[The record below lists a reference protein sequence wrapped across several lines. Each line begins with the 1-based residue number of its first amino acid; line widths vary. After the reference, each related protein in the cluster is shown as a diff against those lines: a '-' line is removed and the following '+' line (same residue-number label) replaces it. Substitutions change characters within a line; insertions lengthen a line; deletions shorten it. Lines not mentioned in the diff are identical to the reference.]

1 MNKIIKAIER
11 MKPFFEKIAS
21 NPYLAAIRDGFV
33 ALMPVILFSSL
44 FILVAYV
51 PNVWGFHWPKHI
63 EETIMKVYTFTMGML
78 AVFMAGTV
86 TKSLTDN
93 KNLKMPKT
101 NQINVIST
109 FVAAESSLFIL
120 AMNPAKDGAI
130 NIDMFGTKGLI
141 AAFLVAFIV
150 PNIYKFCISR
160 NITIKMPPQVPGNI
174 SQAFKDMI
182 PFALSV
188 SFFWILDIL
197 VRNLL
202 HANVAELV
210 TKLLSPLFTAAN
222 GYLGFAVI
230 FGFMAFFWFIGVH
243 GPSVVGP
250 AVIAIMYNNQ
260 VENLKL
266 FRSGEHAQYALT
278 QSTQDF
284 VALMGGT
291 GATLL
296 VPYLFMFLC
305 RSKELKAVG
314 KASFIPTT
322 FAVNEPL
329 LFGAPIILNPVFM
342 VPFIISPIINSWVLK
357 FFVDHLG
364 MNGFMH
370 FLPWP
375 TPGPIGIYMASN
387 FATLSL
393 VLIAVLLVIDFTIW
407 FPFVK
412 AYDKLKLDEERA
424 DLAVA
429 AAATATA
436 APSSNMAT
444 DLPEAGVSTSDS
456 AATTTPAA
464 VAQSE
469 DDEPFVDTSR
479 DHTNVLVVCA
489 GGGTS
494 GILANSLNKTAKEKG
509 VALEATARAYG
520 QDMDLIK
527 DMDIVILA
535 PQMDAMKGEMKKFTD
550 KYGAVLM
557 PTTGRQYIGLTRDG
571 EGAMKLIFEKL
582 KEHDAQ

>member
-1 MNKIIKAIER
+1 MNKIIKMIEK

-21 NPYLAAIRDGFV
+21 NPYLTAIRDGFV
-33 ALMPVILFSSL
+33 ALMPVVLFSSL

-51 PNVWGFHWPKHI
+51 PNVWGFHWPKNI
-63 EETIMKVYTFTMGML
+63 EDIIMKVYNFTMGML

-93 KNLKMPKT
+93 RNLKLPKT

-109 FVAAESSLFIL
+109 FVAAEASLLIL
-120 AMNPAKDGAI
+120 AVKPIKDGI
-130 NIDMFGTKGLI
+130 SIELLGTKGLI

-150 PNIYKFCISR
+150 PNIYKFCIGR

-174 SQAFKDMI
+174 AQAFKDMI

-188 SFFWILDIL
+188 TFFWIVDIV
-197 VRNLL
+197 VRALSHGNT
-202 HANVAELV
+202 AELV
-210 TKLLSPLFTAAN
+210 TTLLSPLFRAAN
-222 GYLGFAVI
+222 GYLGFAII

-260 VENLKL
+260 VENLRL
-266 FRSGEHAQYALT
+266 FRAGEHAHYALT

-284 VALMGGT
+284 VALIGGT

-296 VPYLFMFLC
+296 VPYIFIFLC
-305 RSKELKAVG
+305 KSPELKAVG
-314 KASFIPTT
+314 KASVIPTT

-342 VPFIISPIINSWVLK
+342 VPFIITPILNSWILK
-357 FFVDHLG
+357 FFVDNLG

-387 FATLSL
+387 FSVLSL
-393 VLIAVLLVIDFTIW
+393 LLIAIILVLDFTIW
-407 FPFVK
+407 FPFIK
-412 AYDKLKLDEERA
+412 AYDKLKLDEEHEIE
-424 DLAVA
+424 LQKA
-429 AAATATA
+429 AAATADGGTA
-436 APSSNMAT
+436 APIEVEEN
-444 DLPEAGVSTSDS
+444 
-456 AATTTPAA
+456 TP
-464 VAQSE
+464 
-469 DDEPFVDTSR
+469 DFNSR
-479 DHTNVLVVCA
+479 EHTNVLVVCA

-494 GILANSLNKTAKEKG
+494 GILANSLNKYAKENDIP
-509 VALEATARAYG
+509 LEATARAYG

-535 PQMDAMKGEMKKFTD
+535 PQMDAMKDEMRKYTD
-550 KYGAVLM
+550 QYGAVLV
-557 PTTGRQYIGLTRDG
+557 PTTGKQYIGLTRDG
-571 EGAMKLIFEKL
+571 EGAMKLIFEKINE
-582 KEHDAQ
+582 K

>member
-1 MNKIIKAIER
+1 MNKIIKMIEK

-21 NPYLAAIRDGFV
+21 NPYLTAIRDGFV
-33 ALMPVILFSSL
+33 ALMPVVLFSSL

-51 PNVWGFHWPKHI
+51 PNVWGFHWPKNI
-63 EETIMKVYTFTMGML
+63 EDIIMKVYNFTMGML

-93 KNLKMPKT
+93 RNLKLPKT

-109 FVAAESSLFIL
+109 FVAAEASLLIL
-120 AMNPAKDGAI
+120 AVKPIKDGI
-130 NIDMFGTKGLI
+130 SIELLGTKGLI

-150 PNIYKFCISR
+150 PNIYKFCIGR

-174 SQAFKDMI
+174 AQAFKDMI

-188 SFFWILDIL
+188 TFFWIVDIV
-197 VRNLL
+197 VRALSHGNT
-202 HANVAELV
+202 AELV
-210 TKLLSPLFTAAN
+210 TTLLSPLFRAAN
-222 GYLGFAVI
+222 GYIGFAII

-260 VENLKL
+260 VENLRL
-266 FRSGEHAQYALT
+266 FRAGEHAHYALT

-284 VALMGGT
+284 VALIGGT

-296 VPYLFMFLC
+296 VPYIFIFLC
-305 RSKELKAVG
+305 KSPELKAVG
-314 KASFIPTT
+314 KASVIPTT

-342 VPFIISPIINSWVLK
+342 VPFIITPILNSWILK
-357 FFVDHLG
+357 FFVDNLG

-387 FATLSL
+387 FSVLSL
-393 VLIAVLLVIDFTIW
+393 LLIAIVLVLDFTIW
-407 FPFVK
+407 FPFIK
-412 AYDKLKLDEERA
+412 AYDKLKLDEEREIE
-424 DLAVA
+424 LQKA
-429 AAATATA
+429 AAATAGGATA
-436 APSSNMAT
+436 APIEVEEN
-444 DLPEAGVSTSDS
+444 
-456 AATTTPAA
+456 TP
-464 VAQSE
+464 
-469 DDEPFVDTSR
+469 DFNSR
-479 DHTNVLVVCA
+479 EHTNVLVVCA

-494 GILANSLNKTAKEKG
+494 GILANSLNKYAKENDIP
-509 VALEATARAYG
+509 LEATARAYG

-535 PQMDAMKGEMKKFTD
+535 PQMDAMKDEMRKYTD
-550 KYGAVLM
+550 QYGAVLV
-557 PTTGRQYIGLTRDG
+557 PTTGKQYIGLTRDG
-571 EGAMKLIFEKL
+571 EGAMKLIFEKINE
-582 KEHDAQ
+582 K

>member
-1 MNKIIKAIER
+1 MNKIIKMIEK

-21 NPYLAAIRDGFV
+21 NPYLTAIRDGFV
-33 ALMPVILFSSL
+33 ALMPVVLFSSL

-51 PNVWGFHWPKHI
+51 PNVWGFHWPKNI
-63 EETIMKVYTFTMGML
+63 EDIIMKVYNFTMGML

-93 KNLKMPKT
+93 RNLKLPKT

-109 FVAAESSLFIL
+109 FVAAEVSLLIL
-120 AMNPAKDGAI
+120 AVKPIKDGI
-130 NIDMFGTKGLI
+130 SIELLGTKGLI

-150 PNIYKFCISR
+150 PNIYKFCIGR

-174 SQAFKDMI
+174 AQAFKDMI

-188 SFFWILDIL
+188 TFFWIVDIV
-197 VRNLL
+197 VRALSHGNT
-202 HANVAELV
+202 AELV
-210 TKLLSPLFTAAN
+210 TTLLSPLFRAAN
-222 GYLGFAVI
+222 GYLGFAII

-260 VENLKL
+260 VENLRL
-266 FRSGEHAQYALT
+266 FRAGEHAHYALT

-284 VALMGGT
+284 VALIGGT

-296 VPYLFMFLC
+296 VPYIFIFLC
-305 RSKELKAVG
+305 KSPELKAVG
-314 KASFIPTT
+314 KASVIPTT

-342 VPFIISPIINSWVLK
+342 VPFIITPILNSWILK
-357 FFVDHLG
+357 FFVDNLG

-387 FATLSL
+387 FSVLSL
-393 VLIAVLLVIDFTIW
+393 LLIAIILVLDFTIW
-407 FPFVK
+407 FPFIK
-412 AYDKLKLDEERA
+412 AYDKLKLDEEHEIE
-424 DLAVA
+424 LQKA
-429 AAATATA
+429 AAATAGGGTA
-436 APSSNMAT
+436 APIEVEEN
-444 DLPEAGVSTSDS
+444 
-456 AATTTPAA
+456 TP
-464 VAQSE
+464 
-469 DDEPFVDTSR
+469 DFNSR
-479 DHTNVLVVCA
+479 EHTNVLVVCA

-494 GILANSLNKTAKEKG
+494 GILANSLNKYAKENDIP
-509 VALEATARAYG
+509 LEATARAYG

-535 PQMDAMKGEMKKFTD
+535 PQMDAMKDEMRKYTD
-550 KYGAVLM
+550 QYGAVLV
-557 PTTGRQYIGLTRDG
+557 PTTGKQYIGLTRDG
-571 EGAMKLIFEKL
+571 EGAMKLIFEKINE
-582 KEHDAQ
+582 K

>member
-1 MNKIIKAIER
+1 
-11 MKPFFEKIAS
+11 MKRLHLT
-21 NPYLAAIRDGFV
+21 PYLSAIRDGFV
-33 ALMPVILFSSL
+33 ALMPVVLFSSL

-51 PNVWGFHWPKHI
+51 PNVWGFHWPKNI
-63 EETIMKVYTFTMGML
+63 EDIIMKVYNFTMGML

-93 KNLKMPKT
+93 RNLKLPKT

-109 FVAAESSLFIL
+109 FVAAESSLLIL
-120 AMNPAKDGAI
+120 AVKPIKDGI
-130 NIDMFGTKGLI
+130 SIELLGTKGLI

-150 PNIYKFCISR
+150 PNIYKFCIGR

-174 SQAFKDMI
+174 AQAFKDMI
-182 PFALSV
+182 PFAFSV
-188 SFFWILDIL
+188 SFFWIVDIV
-197 VRNLL
+197 VRAFSKGNT
-202 HANVAELV
+202 AELV
-210 TKLLSPLFTAAN
+210 TNLLSPLFRAAN
-222 GYLGFAVI
+222 GYLGFAII

-260 VENLKL
+260 VENLRL
-266 FRSGEHAQYALT
+266 FRAGEHAHYALT

-284 VALMGGT
+284 VALIGGT

-296 VPYLFMFLC
+296 VPYMFMLLC
-305 RSKELKAVG
+305 KSPELKAVG

-342 VPFIISPIINSWVLK
+342 IPFIITPILNSWVLK
-357 FFVDHLG
+357 FFVDNLG

-387 FATLSL
+387 FSVLSL
-393 VLIAVLLVIDFTIW
+393 LLIAIILVLDFSIW

-412 AYDKLKLDEERA
+412 AYDKLKLDEEREIELA
-424 DLAVA
+424 KASGVAVA
-429 AAATATA
+429 GAEAGAAATA
-436 APSSNMAT
+436 PVEVEEN
-444 DLPEAGVSTSDS
+444 
-456 AATTTPAA
+456 TP
-464 VAQSE
+464 
-469 DDEPFVDTSR
+469 DYNSR
-479 DHTNVLVVCA
+479 EHTNVLVVCA

-494 GILANSLNKTAKEKG
+494 GILANSLNKYAKDNDIP
-509 VALEATARAYG
+509 LEATARAYG

-535 PQMDAMKGEMKKFTD
+535 PQMDAMKDEMRKYTD
-550 KYGAVLM
+550 QYGAVLV
-557 PTTGRQYIGLTRDG
+557 PTTGKQYIGLTRDG
-571 EGAMKLIFEKL
+571 EGAMKLIFEKINENQ
-582 KEHDAQ
+582 K

>member
-1 MNKIIKAIER
+1 MNKIIKMIEK

-21 NPYLAAIRDGFV
+21 NPYLTAIRDGFV
-33 ALMPVILFSSL
+33 ALMPVVLFSSL

-51 PNVWGFHWPKHI
+51 PNVWGFHWPKNI
-63 EETIMKVYTFTMGML
+63 EDIIMKVYNFTMGML

-93 KNLKMPKT
+93 RNLKLPKT

-109 FVAAESSLFIL
+109 FVAAEASLLIL
-120 AMNPAKDGAI
+120 AVKPIKDGI
-130 NIDMFGTKGLI
+130 SIELLGTKGLI

-150 PNIYKFCISR
+150 PNIYKFCIGR

-174 SQAFKDMI
+174 AQAFKDMI

-188 SFFWILDIL
+188 TFFWIVDIV
-197 VRNLL
+197 VRALSHGNT
-202 HANVAELV
+202 AELV
-210 TKLLSPLFTAAN
+210 TTLLSPLFRAAN
-222 GYLGFAVI
+222 GYLGFAII

-260 VENLKL
+260 VENLRL
-266 FRSGEHAQYALT
+266 FRAGEHAHYALT

-284 VALMGGT
+284 VALIGGR

-296 VPYLFMFLC
+296 VPYIFIFLC
-305 RSKELKAVG
+305 KSPELKAVG
-314 KASFIPTT
+314 KASVIPTT

-342 VPFIISPIINSWVLK
+342 VPFIIIPILNSWILK
-357 FFVDHLG
+357 FFVDNLG

-387 FATLSL
+387 FSVLSL
-393 VLIAVLLVIDFTIW
+393 LLIAIILVLDFTIW
-407 FPFVK
+407 FPFIK
-412 AYDKLKLDEERA
+412 AYDKLKLDEEHEIE
-424 DLAVA
+424 LQKA
-429 AAATATA
+429 AAATAGGGTA
-436 APSSNMAT
+436 APIEVEEN
-444 DLPEAGVSTSDS
+444 
-456 AATTTPAA
+456 TP
-464 VAQSE
+464 
-469 DDEPFVDTSR
+469 DFNSR
-479 DHTNVLVVCA
+479 EHTNVLVVCA

-494 GILANSLNKTAKEKG
+494 GILANSLNKYAKENDIP
-509 VALEATARAYG
+509 LEATARAYG

-535 PQMDAMKGEMKKFTD
+535 PQMDAMKDEMRKYTD
-550 KYGAVLM
+550 QYGAVLV
-557 PTTGRQYIGLTRDG
+557 PTTGKQYIGLTRDG
-571 EGAMKLIFEKL
+571 EGAMKLIFEKINE
-582 KEHDAQ
+582 K

>member
-1 MNKIIKAIER
+1 MNKIIKMIEK

-21 NPYLAAIRDGFV
+21 NPYLTAIRDGFV
-33 ALMPVILFSSL
+33 ALMPVVLFSSL

-51 PNVWGFHWPKHI
+51 PNVWGFHWPKNI
-63 EETIMKVYTFTMGML
+63 EDIIMKVYNFTMGML

-93 KNLKMPKT
+93 RNLKLPKT

-109 FVAAESSLFIL
+109 FVAAEASLLIL
-120 AMNPAKDGAI
+120 AVKPIKDGI
-130 NIDMFGTKGLI
+130 SIELLGTKGLI

-150 PNIYKFCISR
+150 PNIYKFCIGR

-174 SQAFKDMI
+174 AQAFKDMI

-188 SFFWILDIL
+188 TFFWIVDIV
-197 VRNLL
+197 VRALSHGNT
-202 HANVAELV
+202 AELV
-210 TKLLSPLFTAAN
+210 TTLLSPLFRAAN
-222 GYLGFAVI
+222 GYLGFAII

-260 VENLKL
+260 VENLRL
-266 FRSGEHAQYALT
+266 FRAGEHAHYALT

-284 VALMGGT
+284 VALIGGT

-296 VPYLFMFLC
+296 VPYIFIFLC
-305 RSKELKAVG
+305 KSPELKAVG
-314 KASFIPTT
+314 KASVIPTT

-342 VPFIISPIINSWVLK
+342 VPFIITPILNSWILK
-357 FFVDHLG
+357 FFVDNLG

-387 FATLSL
+387 FSVLSL
-393 VLIAVLLVIDFTIW
+393 LLIAIILVLDFTIW
-407 FPFVK
+407 FPFIK
-412 AYDKLKLDEERA
+412 AYDKLKLDEEHEIE
-424 DLAVA
+424 LQKA
-429 AAATATA
+429 AAATAGGGTA
-436 APSSNMAT
+436 APIEVEEN
-444 DLPEAGVSTSDS
+444 
-456 AATTTPAA
+456 TP
-464 VAQSE
+464 
-469 DDEPFVDTSR
+469 DFNSR
-479 DHTNVLVVCA
+479 EHTNVLVVYA

-494 GILANSLNKTAKEKG
+494 GILANSLNKYAKENDIP
-509 VALEATARAYG
+509 LEATARAYG

-535 PQMDAMKGEMKKFTD
+535 PQMDAMKDEMRKYTD
-550 KYGAVLM
+550 QYGAVLV
-557 PTTGRQYIGLTRDG
+557 PTTGKQYIGLTRDG
-571 EGAMKLIFEKL
+571 EGAMKLIFEKINE
-582 KEHDAQ
+582 K

>member
-1 MNKIIKAIER
+1 MNKIIKMIEK

-21 NPYLAAIRDGFV
+21 NPYLTAIRDGFV
-33 ALMPVILFSSL
+33 TLMPVVLFSSL

-51 PNVWGFHWPKHI
+51 PNVWGFHWPKNI
-63 EETIMKVYTFTMGML
+63 EDIIMKVYNFTMGML

-93 KNLKMPKT
+93 RNLKLPKT

-109 FVAAESSLFIL
+109 FVAAEASLLIL
-120 AMNPAKDGAI
+120 AVKPIKDGI
-130 NIDMFGTKGLI
+130 SIELLGTKGLI

-150 PNIYKFCISR
+150 PNIYKFCIGR

-174 SQAFKDMI
+174 AQAFKDMI

-188 SFFWILDIL
+188 TFFWIVDIV
-197 VRNLL
+197 VRALSHGNT
-202 HANVAELV
+202 AELV
-210 TKLLSPLFTAAN
+210 TTLLSPLFRAAN
-222 GYLGFAVI
+222 GYLGFAII

-260 VENLKL
+260 VENLRL
-266 FRSGEHAQYALT
+266 FRAGEHAHYALT

-284 VALMGGT
+284 VALIGGT

-296 VPYLFMFLC
+296 VPYIFIFLC
-305 RSKELKAVG
+305 KSPELKAVG
-314 KASFIPTT
+314 KASVIPTT

-342 VPFIISPIINSWVLK
+342 VPFIITPILNSWILK
-357 FFVDHLG
+357 FFVDNLG

-387 FATLSL
+387 FSVLSL
-393 VLIAVLLVIDFTIW
+393 LLIAIILVLDFTIW
-407 FPFVK
+407 FPFIK
-412 AYDKLKLDEERA
+412 AYDKLKLDEEHEIE
-424 DLAVA
+424 LQKA
-429 AAATATA
+429 AAATAGGGTA
-436 APSSNMAT
+436 APIEVEEN
-444 DLPEAGVSTSDS
+444 
-456 AATTTPAA
+456 TP
-464 VAQSE
+464 
-469 DDEPFVDTSR
+469 DFNSR
-479 DHTNVLVVCA
+479 EHTNVLVVCA

-494 GILANSLNKTAKEKG
+494 GILANSLNKYAKENDIP
-509 VALEATARAYG
+509 LEATARAYG

-535 PQMDAMKGEMKKFTD
+535 PQMDAMKDEMRKYTD
-550 KYGAVLM
+550 QYGAVLV
-557 PTTGRQYIGLTRDG
+557 PTTGKQYIGLTRDG
-571 EGAMKLIFEKL
+571 EGAMKLIFEKINE
-582 KEHDAQ
+582 K

>member
-1 MNKIIKAIER
+1 MNKIIKMIEK

-21 NPYLAAIRDGFV
+21 NPYLTAIRDGFV
-33 ALMPVILFSSL
+33 ALMPVVLFSSL

-51 PNVWGFHWPKHI
+51 PNVWGFHWPKNI
-63 EETIMKVYTFTMGML
+63 EDIIMKVYNFTMGML

-93 KNLKMPKT
+93 RNLKLPKT

-109 FVAAESSLFIL
+109 FVAAEASLLIL
-120 AMNPAKDGAI
+120 AVKPIKDGI
-130 NIDMFGTKGLI
+130 SIELLGTKGLI

-150 PNIYKFCISR
+150 PNIYKFCIGR

-174 SQAFKDMI
+174 AQAFKDMI

-188 SFFWILDIL
+188 TFFWIVDIV
-197 VRNLL
+197 VRALSHGNT
-202 HANVAELV
+202 AELV
-210 TKLLSPLFTAAN
+210 TTLLSPLFRAAN
-222 GYLGFAVI
+222 GYLGFAII

-260 VENLKL
+260 VENLRL
-266 FRSGEHAQYALT
+266 FRAGEHAHYALT

-284 VALMGGT
+284 VALIGGT

-296 VPYLFMFLC
+296 VPYIFIFLC
-305 RSKELKAVG
+305 KSPELKAVG
-314 KASFIPTT
+314 KASVIPTT

-342 VPFIISPIINSWVLK
+342 VPFIITPILNSWILK
-357 FFVDHLG
+357 FFVDNLG

-387 FATLSL
+387 FSVLSL
-393 VLIAVLLVIDFTIW
+393 LLIAIILVLDFTIW
-407 FPFVK
+407 FPFIK
-412 AYDKLKLDEERA
+412 AYDKLKLDEEREIE
-424 DLAVA
+424 LQKA
-429 AAATATA
+429 AAATAGGGTA
-436 APSSNMAT
+436 APIEVEEN
-444 DLPEAGVSTSDS
+444 
-456 AATTTPAA
+456 TP
-464 VAQSE
+464 
-469 DDEPFVDTSR
+469 DFNSR
-479 DHTNVLVVCA
+479 EHTNVLVVCA

-494 GILANSLNKTAKEKG
+494 GILANSLNKYAKENDIP
-509 VALEATARAYG
+509 LEATARAYG

-535 PQMDAMKGEMKKFTD
+535 PQMDAMKDEMRKYTD
-550 KYGAVLM
+550 QYGAVLV
-557 PTTGRQYIGLTRDG
+557 PTTGKQYIGLTRDG
-571 EGAMKLIFEKL
+571 EGAMKLIFEKINE
-582 KEHDAQ
+582 K

>member
-1 MNKIIKAIER
+1 MNRIIKMIEK

-21 NPYLAAIRDGFV
+21 NPYLSAIRDGFV
-33 ALMPVILFSSL
+33 ALMPVVLFSSL

-63 EETIMKVYTFTMGML
+63 EDIIMKVYNFTMGML

-93 KNLKMPKT
+93 RNLKLPKT

-109 FVAAESSLFIL
+109 FVAAEASLLIL
-120 AMNPAKDGAI
+120 AVKPIKDGI
-130 NIDMFGTKGLI
+130 SIDLLGTKGLI

-150 PNIYKFCISR
+150 PNIYKFCIGR

-174 SQAFKDMI
+174 AQAFKDMI

-188 SFFWILDIL
+188 TFFWIVDIV
-197 VRNLL
+197 VRALTKGNT
-202 HANVAELV
+202 AELV
-210 TKLLSPLFTAAN
+210 TNLLSPLFRAAN
-222 GYLGFAVI
+222 GYIGFAII

-260 VENLKL
+260 VENLRL
-266 FRSGEHAQYALT
+266 FRAGEHAHYALT

-284 VALMGGT
+284 VASIGGT

-296 VPYLFMFLC
+296 VPYIFIFLC
-305 RSKELKAVG
+305 KSPELKAVG
-314 KASFIPTT
+314 KASVIPTT

-342 VPFIISPIINSWVLK
+342 VPFIITPILNSWILK
-357 FFVDHLG
+357 FFVDNLG

-387 FATLSL
+387 FSVLSL
-393 VLIAVLLVIDFTIW
+393 LLIAIVLVLDFTIW
-407 FPFVK
+407 FPFIK
-412 AYDKLKLDEERA
+412 AYDKLKLDEEHEIE
-424 DLAVA
+424 LQKA
-429 AAATATA
+429 AAATAGGGTATA
-436 APSSNMAT
+436 APVE
-444 DLPEAGVSTSDS
+444 PVVS
-456 AATTTPAA
+456 A
-464 VAQSE
+464 E
-469 DDEPFVDTSR
+469 DFKTR

-494 GILANSLNKTAKEKG
+494 GILANSLNKYAKDNDIP
-509 VALEATARAYG
+509 LEATARAYG

-535 PQMDAMKGEMKKFTD
+535 PQMDAMKDEMRKYTD
-550 KYGAVLM
+550 QYGAVLV
-557 PTTGRQYIGLTRDG
+557 PTTGKQYIGLTRDG
-571 EGAMKLIFEKL
+571 EGAMKLIFEKINENNEES
-582 KEHDAQ
+582 KN

>member
-1 MNKIIKAIER
+1 MNKIIKMIEK
-11 MKPFFEKIAS
+11 MKLFFEKIAS
-21 NPYLAAIRDGFV
+21 NPYLTAIRDGFV
-33 ALMPVILFSSL
+33 ALMPVVLFSSL

-51 PNVWGFHWPKHI
+51 PNVWGFHWPKNI
-63 EETIMKVYTFTMGML
+63 EDIIMKVYNFTMGML

-93 KNLKMPKT
+93 RNLKLPKT

-109 FVAAESSLFIL
+109 FVAAEVSLLIL
-120 AMNPAKDGAI
+120 AVKPIKDGI
-130 NIDMFGTKGLI
+130 SIELLGTKGLI

-150 PNIYKFCISR
+150 PNIYKFCIGR

-174 SQAFKDMI
+174 AQAFKDMI

-188 SFFWILDIL
+188 TFFWIVDIV
-197 VRNLL
+197 VRALSHGNT
-202 HANVAELV
+202 AELV
-210 TKLLSPLFTAAN
+210 TTLLSPLFRAAN
-222 GYLGFAVI
+222 GYLGFAII

-260 VENLKL
+260 VENLRL
-266 FRSGEHAQYALT
+266 FRAGEHAHYALT

-284 VALMGGT
+284 VALIGGT

-296 VPYLFMFLC
+296 VPYIFIFLC
-305 RSKELKAVG
+305 KSPELKAVG
-314 KASFIPTT
+314 KASVIPTT

-342 VPFIISPIINSWVLK
+342 VPFIITPILNSWILK
-357 FFVDHLG
+357 FFVDNLG

-387 FATLSL
+387 FSVLSL
-393 VLIAVLLVIDFTIW
+393 LLIAIILVLDFTIW
-407 FPFVK
+407 FPFIK
-412 AYDKLKLDEERA
+412 AYDKLKLDEEHEIE
-424 DLAVA
+424 LQKA
-429 AAATATA
+429 AAATAGGGTA
-436 APSSNMAT
+436 APIEVEEN
-444 DLPEAGVSTSDS
+444 
-456 AATTTPAA
+456 TP
-464 VAQSE
+464 
-469 DDEPFVDTSR
+469 DFNSR
-479 DHTNVLVVCA
+479 EHTNVLVVCA

-494 GILANSLNKTAKEKG
+494 GILANSLNKYAKENDIP
-509 VALEATARAYG
+509 LEATARAYG

-535 PQMDAMKGEMKKFTD
+535 PQMDAMKDEMRKYTD
-550 KYGAVLM
+550 QYGAVLV
-557 PTTGRQYIGLTRDG
+557 PTTGKQYIGLTRDG
-571 EGAMKLIFEKL
+571 EGAMKLIFEKINE
-582 KEHDAQ
+582 K

>member
-1 MNKIIKAIER
+1 MNKIIKMIEK

-21 NPYLAAIRDGFV
+21 NPYLTAIRDGFV
-33 ALMPVILFSSL
+33 ALMPVVLFSSL

-51 PNVWGFHWPKHI
+51 PNVWGFHWPKNI
-63 EETIMKVYTFTMGML
+63 EDIIMKVYNFTMGML

-93 KNLKMPKT
+93 RNLKLPKT

-109 FVAAESSLFIL
+109 FVAAEASLLIL
-120 AMNPAKDGAI
+120 AVKPIKDGI
-130 NIDMFGTKGLI
+130 SIELLGTKGLI

-150 PNIYKFCISR
+150 PNIYKFCIGR

-174 SQAFKDMI
+174 AQAFKDMI

-188 SFFWILDIL
+188 TFFWIVDIV
-197 VRNLL
+197 VRALSHGNT
-202 HANVAELV
+202 AELV
-210 TKLLSPLFTAAN
+210 TTLLSPLFRAAN
-222 GYLGFAVI
+222 GYLGFAII

-260 VENLKL
+260 VENLRL
-266 FRSGEHAQYALT
+266 FRAGEHAHYALT

-284 VALMGGT
+284 VALIGGT

-296 VPYLFMFLC
+296 VPYIFIFLC
-305 RSKELKAVG
+305 KSPELKAVG
-314 KASFIPTT
+314 KASVIPTT

-342 VPFIISPIINSWVLK
+342 VPFIITPILNSWILK
-357 FFVDHLG
+357 FFVDNLG

-387 FATLSL
+387 FSVLSL
-393 VLIAVLLVIDFTIW
+393 LLIAIILVLDFTIW
-407 FPFVK
+407 FPFIK
-412 AYDKLKLDEERA
+412 AYDKLKLDEEHEIE
-424 DLAVA
+424 LQKA
-429 AAATATA
+429 AAATAGGGTA
-436 APSSNMAT
+436 APIEVEEN
-444 DLPEAGVSTSDS
+444 
-456 AATTTPAA
+456 TP
-464 VAQSE
+464 
-469 DDEPFVDTSR
+469 DFNSR
-479 DHTNVLVVCA
+479 EHTNVLVVCS

-494 GILANSLNKTAKEKG
+494 GILANSLNKYAKENDIP
-509 VALEATARAYG
+509 LEATARAYG

-535 PQMDAMKGEMKKFTD
+535 PQMDAMKDEMRKYTD
-550 KYGAVLM
+550 QYGAVLV
-557 PTTGRQYIGLTRDG
+557 PTTGKQYIGLTRDG
-571 EGAMKLIFEKL
+571 EGAMKLIFEKINE
-582 KEHDAQ
+582 K

>member
-1 MNKIIKAIER
+1 MNKIIKMIEK

-21 NPYLAAIRDGFV
+21 NPYLTAIRDGFV
-33 ALMPVILFSSL
+33 ALMPVVLFSSL

-51 PNVWGFHWPKHI
+51 PNVWGFHWPKNI
-63 EETIMKVYTFTMGML
+63 EDIIMKVYNFTMGML

-93 KNLKMPKT
+93 RNLKLPKT

-109 FVAAESSLFIL
+109 FVAAEASLLIL
-120 AMNPAKDGAI
+120 AVKPIKDGI
-130 NIDMFGTKGLI
+130 SIELLGTKGLI

-150 PNIYKFCISR
+150 PNIYKFCIGR

-174 SQAFKDMI
+174 AQAFKDMI

-188 SFFWILDIL
+188 TFFWIVDIV
-197 VRNLL
+197 VRALSHGNT
-202 HANVAELV
+202 AELV
-210 TKLLSPLFTAAN
+210 TTLLSPLFRAAN
-222 GYLGFAVI
+222 GYLGFAII

-260 VENLKL
+260 VENLRL
-266 FRSGEHAQYALT
+266 FRAGEHAHYALT

-284 VALMGGT
+284 VALIGGT

-296 VPYLFMFLC
+296 VPYIFIFLC
-305 RSKELKAVG
+305 KSPELKAVG
-314 KASFIPTT
+314 KASVIPTT

-342 VPFIISPIINSWVLK
+342 VPFIITPILNSWILK
-357 FFVDHLG
+357 FFVDNLG

-387 FATLSL
+387 FSVLSL
-393 VLIAVLLVIDFTIW
+393 LLIAIILVLDFTIW
-407 FPFVK
+407 FPFIK
-412 AYDKLKLDEERA
+412 AYDKLKLDEEHEIE
-424 DLAVA
+424 LQKA
-429 AAATATA
+429 AAATAGGGTV
-436 APSSNMAT
+436 APIEVEEN
-444 DLPEAGVSTSDS
+444 
-456 AATTTPAA
+456 TP
-464 VAQSE
+464 
-469 DDEPFVDTSR
+469 DFNSR
-479 DHTNVLVVCA
+479 EHTNVLVVCA

-494 GILANSLNKTAKEKG
+494 GILANSLNKYAKENDIP
-509 VALEATARAYG
+509 LEATARAYG

-535 PQMDAMKGEMKKFTD
+535 PQMDAMKDEMRKYTD
-550 KYGAVLM
+550 QYGAVLV
-557 PTTGRQYIGLTRDG
+557 PTTGKQYIGLTRDG
-571 EGAMKLIFEKL
+571 EGAMKLIFEKINE
-582 KEHDAQ
+582 K